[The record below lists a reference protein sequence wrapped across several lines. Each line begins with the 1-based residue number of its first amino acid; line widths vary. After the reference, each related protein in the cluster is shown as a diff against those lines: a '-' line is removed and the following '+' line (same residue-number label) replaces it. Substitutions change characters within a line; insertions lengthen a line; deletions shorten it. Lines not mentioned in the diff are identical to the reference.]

1 MLPDTSRPT
10 RCLIGLVG
18 TDVHG
23 SLSPVLHEAE
33 AARQGIRL
41 FYRTIDVRE
50 AAAAGV
56 PLPELVRVAPA
67 LGFTGL
73 NVTHP
78 CKQQVVP
85 LMDRLSPEAAALGA
99 VNTITFTAAGAV
111 GHNTDWWGFAM
122 SLDHELPDVRRD
134 RVLLLGAGGAGAAVG
149 YALLHAGTRLLYIT
163 DTVPQR
169 ADQLAATLNDRFGAG
184 RATPVDTPQR
194 SASEVDGIVNATP
207 VGMAQSPGIPLPA
220 EQLRPQVWV
229 ADVIYRP
236 QETALL
242 AAARAAGCRTL
253 NGVGMLAFQ
262 AAAGFRLF
270 TGVEPDPV
278 RMLADLRRAT
288 GQADGGPHPR

>member
-1 MLPDTSRPT
+1 MVPDTPGPA
-10 RCLIGLVG
+10 RCLIGLIG

-23 SLSPVLHEAE
+23 SLSPALHEAE
-33 AARQGIRL
+33 ADRRGIRL
-41 FYRTIDVRE
+41 FYRTVDVRE
-50 AAAAGV
+50 AVAAGV
-56 PLPELVRVAPA
+56 ALPELVRSAPA

-99 VNTITFTAAGAV
+99 VNTVTFTGAGAM

-122 SLDHELPDVRRD
+122 SLDHELPDARRD

-149 YALLHAGTRLLYIT
+149 HALLHTGTMSLYVT
-163 DTVPQR
+163 DSIPQR
-169 ADQLAATLNDRFGAG
+169 ADELATAFNDRFGPG
-184 RATPVDTPQR
+184 RATAVDATQR
-194 SASEVDGIVNATP
+194 TASEVDGIVNATP
-207 VGMAQSPGIPLPA
+207 VGMAQSPGMPLPA
-220 EQLRPQVWV
+220 EQLRPGVWV
-229 ADVIYRP
+229 ADIIYRP
-236 QETALL
+236 LETALL

-288 GQADGGPHPR
+288 GRPEDRPDPR